1 MSKSH
6 AALCEEAVFG
16 KFVSGKAR
24 VAFISYVEYKGN
36 VEGRN
41 KFSILQTLI
50 VSKDF
55 FSRMEKIRGE
65 NESGVGA
72 AVEDEI
78 ERPSTPSCTHE

>member
-24 VAFISYVEYKGN
+24 EAFISYVDYKGK

-41 KFSILQTLI
+41 KCSILETLI
-50 VSKDF
+50 EVSNDF
-55 FSRMEKIRGE
+55 SSRMEKIRRE

-72 AVEDEI
+72 AVGDEM
-78 ERPSTPSCTHE
+78 E